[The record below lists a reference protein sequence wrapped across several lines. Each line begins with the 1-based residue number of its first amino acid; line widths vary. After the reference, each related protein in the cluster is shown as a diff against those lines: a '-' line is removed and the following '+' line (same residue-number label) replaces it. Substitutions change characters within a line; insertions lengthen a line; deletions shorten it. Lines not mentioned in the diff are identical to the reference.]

1 MGFFNIV
8 DFISF
13 LPMTDMIP
21 LLILARLLPGSSKEL
36 MNIHKFGQ
44 NILKKG
50 KKSSKIGHHQ
60 KNLKSSSG

>member
-1 MGFFNIV
+1 
-8 DFISF
+8 
-13 LPMTDMIP
+13 MTDMIP
-21 LLILARLLPGSSKEL
+21 LLILARLVPGSSKEL